1 VPSELRPE
9 VCNCLAL
16 RQAARVVTQF
26 YDQHLAASGLRTTQY
41 SILAKLDRLGAMT
54 INSLAAEL
62 VMDRTTLGRN
72 ILPLE
77 RDGLIRVRHN
87 AADARSRDLELTPKG
102 AKRVRTARPGWLEAQ
117 EHFNAAFGGKKAAGL
132 RALLKAVVASE
143 LGATPLTVVEKS
155 GSHRRSTTLRDNSRR
170 EGSPQRDALTE
181 RNRM

>member
-1 VPSELRPE
+1 MVPSESRPE

-26 YDQHLAASGLRTTQY
+26 YDRHLSASGLRTTQY
-41 SILAKLDRLGAMT
+41 SILARLDRLGPMT
-54 INSLAAEL
+54 IHSLAAEL

-77 RDGLIRVRHN
+77 RDGLIRIRQN

-102 AKRVRTARPGWLEAQ
+102 AKRVCAARPGWLDAQ
-117 EHFNAAFGGKKAAGL
+117 KRFDAAFGGKNAEGL

-143 LGATPLTVVEKS
+143 LSASPLT
-155 GSHRRSTTLRDNSRR
+155 D
-170 EGSPQRDALTE
+170 D
-181 RNRM
+181 